1 MAEAAY
7 ATEIE
12 DIDLSAPAIAPASR
26 VPTVQTGRPSPARRA
41 PSRSSAKS
49 DAGSILGAIMQ
60 AASNPAIDADKVE
73 RLMAMYR
80 QIIADEAKRAYL
92 AAFPDMQAELPV
104 INQLGQIEI
113 KEKGGTKVIQ
123 STRYAKW
130 EDINEAIQP
139 VLRAH
144 GFGLSFRLGV
154 ASDGKQNVTA
164 VVSHREGHQEETT
177 ITLMHDSTGSKNSV
191 QAVGST
197 ISYGQRYTARAL
209 LNFQSRAREDRD
221 DDGASVDGDELIS
234 DEQAAELRALLKQH
248 GRNEERFLAFAN
260 VKRLEDIASHRF
272 YDARRAIIT
281 GGNGGR

>member
-1 MAEAAY
+1 MSEIAY
-7 ATEIE
+7 ADEI
-12 DIDLSAPAIAPASR
+12 DDLDLAPQPKSNVPATRQVRQAP
-26 VPTVQTGRPSPARRA
+26 VRRA
-41 PSRSSAKS
+41 APRSSAKS

-60 AASNPAIDADKVE
+60 AASNPEIDADKVE

-80 QIIADEAKRAYL
+80 TIRADEAKRAYL
-92 AAFPDMQAELPV
+92 AAFPEMQAELPV
-104 INQLGQIEI
+104 INQNGQIEI
-113 KEKGGTKVIQ
+113 REKGGTKVIQ

-154 ASDGKQNVTA
+154 AADGKQNTTA
-164 VVSHREGHQEETT
+164 VLSHNEGHQEETT

-221 DDGASVDGDELIS
+221 DDGRAAAGVETVSEDQVLALRDLAASVEADEKRFCTFMRVDRLS
-234 DEQAAELRALLKQH
+234 DLPASRFDEAKTAL
-248 GRNEERFLAFAN
+248 ER
-260 VKRLEDIASHRF
+260 KR
-272 YDARRAIIT
+272 T
-281 GGNGGR
+281 K

>member
-12 DIDLSAPAIAPASR
+12 DIDLSASAIAPAGR
-26 VPTVQTGRPSPARRA
+26 VPAVQSGRPAPARRA

-80 QIIADEAKRAYL
+80 QIVADEAKRAYL

-154 ASDGKQNVTA
+154 AADGKQNVTA

-221 DDGASVDGDELIS
+221 DDGRSADGEETVS
-234 DEQAAELRALLKQH
+234 DQQADELRALIKQH
-248 GRNEERFLAFAN
+248 GRNEERFLVFVG
-260 VKRLEDIASHRF
+260 VKRLEDIPENRF